1 MRRLRTSTKAQTA
14 GAATATTTTTKG
26 GVASNSSCGGAS
38 TVSTGITPHADC
50 KTTSHNSSFSGSG
63 GSNNLTTSNSSSGAT
78 AAITTA
84 VVTAKAGA
92 GRQKHNS
99 MDVKLSGDVFKNFEK
114 TGKSEFL
121 KFLKQQV
128 KENDNPIFGKNDEF
142 KFGISRAIYDLL
154 WHGLRCTLKKDTVL
168 NTLADVVTLHTDFP
182 SVILDIVNILDAETS
197 LMTDGIQ
204 EERLMFSQI
213 IKDLDKVISD
223 KLIKERLEIDT
234 LQDVGIVKN
243 KVFYTK
249 FIKIKTKLYY
259 KQRRFNL
266 FREES
271 EGYAKLITEL
281 NQDFEEGVTA
291 TSIMDIIKSLIGCFN
306 LDPNRVLD
314 IIIESFETRPERR
327 HLFIPLLRA
336 YMPNGSIIC
345 EVLGYKFRYFAD
357 TRTPRSLF
365 HVCSLLLKYGVIELH
380 DIYQWLAPVDKNI
393 TSEWENDLAEAK
405 EFVRKLN
412 IIVTNKDKEHVE
424 PEMEKPYDE
433 EKYYA
438 NQKFGLCE
446 GLLKVGDWENAYKI
460 IKKLPEQSVAVHES
474 IARAL
479 AELIHISIDYV
490 YTEKCFKANSRRSKL
505 TDDKKLLQKLQAR
518 EFSELRNYTI
528 PMVIAL
534 GPALHFDTVLMYKL
548 IRILRTIMTDM
559 GVDSLNAPT
568 PNTESETLYFEV
580 MTVMDAAILPALSY
594 LDCNCPM
601 AEEIWTVLKFFP
613 YHFRYS
619 LYARWKNDTYL
630 VHPVLIR
637 RRGLA
642 HKNIKAL
649 MKRVS
654 KENVKPVGRLI
665 GKLSHCAPGFLF
677 DYILLQIQIYDNLI
691 GPVVDS
697 LKYLTSLSF
706 DCLGYCLIEALAKA
720 DRDRFKHDGTSIS
733 LWLQSLASFCGAI
746 FKKYNIELSGLLQYV
761 ANQLKS
767 QKSLDLLI
775 LKEIVQK
782 MAGVESAEEMTNE
795 HLNAMCGGELLRGE
809 AGYFSQVRN
818 TKKSS
823 QRLKDALANNDLA
836 VAICLL
842 MAQQKHCVIYR
853 ETAQSHLKLVGKLY
867 DQCQDTL
874 VQFGTFLGS
883 TYSVDEYVERLPSII
898 AMLQEYHINADVAFF
913 LARPMFTHQINQ
925 KYDQLRKADP
935 NAKKLTT
942 NQKLQKYLEA
952 TNLIMNPI
960 VESVRPLHGPKVW
973 EDISPQFL
981 VTFWS
986 LSMYDLQVPAESY
999 QKEISKLKQLSQQAA
1014 ESKDSNASKNKKEQ
1028 ERYIALMDKLQDERK
1043 KQQEHVD
1050 KILQRLQQQK
1060 DNWFLSRSA
1069 KSAKNETIT
1078 QFLQL
1083 CLFPRCT
1090 FTALDALYCAKFVH
1104 TIHNLKAANFST
1116 LLCYD
1121 RIFCDITYSVTSCT
1135 ENEATR
1141 YGRFLCAMLETVM
1154 RWHADQAVFNK
1165 ECANYP
1171 GFVTKFRVSNQF
1183 SEANDHVGYEN
1194 YRHVCHKWHYKI
1206 TKAIVFCLD
1215 SKDYMQIRNALIIL
1229 MRILPHYPVLAKLAQ
1244 IIERK
1249 VEKVREEEKNKRPDL
1264 FVIASSYIGQLKTKA
1279 AQMIKESD
1287 FHQVTERQMRVESAT
1302 AAATAAANAAAIAP
1316 TASGATLASVTVL
1329 AASNGGSVNANVIN
1343 LVDAAAKAA
1352 QLTVQQTSAA
1362 QHEAT
1367 SVVARQVSNGDVKSA
1382 EKREKEKV
1390 VKQIIKMEREP
1401 ITSPASNNT
1410 VNELD
1415 TRSTTILLNER
1426 NEHGERRSSSRTL
1439 KDVKKEERT
1448 REREREQREREREIQ
1463 REREKE
1469 REQRER
1475 EREKEREQREREREL
1490 RDLREREREREH
1502 RSHNDEIDLA
1512 GGGVGGGATIGSS
1525 STAGSTMIS
1534 TRSKRDKRRGEE
1546 RYRLES
1552 PALEH
1557 IEVLEGKHEHHEYE
1571 RERDR
1576 ERERERA
1583 RDLSSVS
1590 NESNGSS
1597 MHRRSQDI
1605 IEYDKDTKRRKVE
1618 ATTTSSSNSKKQI
1631 TEDLIESTKKERA
1644 IKNKERKEKLT
1655 EEEKDARKERKL
1667 GRKRERLEEN
1677 SNAEHKR
1684 RREVQNGDDDLR
1696 ERDKYH
1702 TREKSPHLRS
1712 ETRERSH
1719 EKFERDRS
1727 TREERL
1733 YTSKSTRSRIG
1744 Y

>member
-1 MRRLRTSTKAQTA
+1 MRRLRKPSAKGKSGDETTAATTNLEVVKASVAGSIEIGGHTSSASTETHA
-14 GAATATTTTTKG
+14 GANINLEHNSPTKSSKAGGGTVVTPAKLRSRRNIMDTNGGSSSSLTPSTATASLGKE
-26 GVASNSSCGGAS
+26 
-38 TVSTGITPHADC
+38 
-50 KTTSHNSSFSGSG
+50 
-63 GSNNLTTSNSSSGAT
+63 
-78 AAITTA
+78 
-84 VVTAKAGA
+84 
-92 GRQKHNS
+92 
-99 MDVKLSGDVFKNFEK
+99 VFKHFEK
-114 TGKSEFL
+114 SGKSEFL
-121 KFLKQQV
+121 KYLKQHV
-128 KENDNPIFGKNDEF
+128 RDNDSPYMGKQNDF
-142 KFGISRAIYDLL
+142 KFGVSSAIYDLL
-154 WHGLRCTLKKDTVL
+154 WQGVRCNLKKDTVL
-168 NTLADVVTLHTDFP
+168 NTLGEVVTLHDDFP
-182 SVILDIVNILDAETS
+182 SLILDVINVLDAETS

-204 EERLMFSQI
+204 EERLMFCQI
-213 IKDLDKVISD
+213 LKELDKVIPD

-234 LQDVGIVKN
+234 LQEVGIVKN

-281 NQDFEEGVTA
+281 NQEFEDDVTSD
-291 TSIMDIIKSLIGCFN
+291 SIMDIIKSLIGCFN

-314 IIIESFETRPERR
+314 IILESFESRPERWQ
-327 HLFIPLLRA
+327 LFIPLLRA

-357 TRTPRSLF
+357 SKTPRTLF
-365 HVCSLLLKYGVIELH
+365 HVCSLLLKYGVIDLN
-380 DIYQWLAPVDKNI
+380 DIYVWLTPTDKII
-393 TSEWENDLAEAK
+393 TGDWEQDLADAK

-412 IIVTNKDKEHVE
+412 IIITNKDKEPAE
-424 PEMEKPYDE
+424 PEPEKEYSL
-433 EKYYA
+433 EKYFA

-446 GLLKVGDWENAYKI
+446 GLLKVGDWDNALKI
-460 IKKLPEQSVAVHES
+460 IKKLPEQSVVVHEP

-479 AELIHISIDYV
+479 AELIHIGIDHV
-490 YTEKCFKANSRRSKL
+490 YRKQCFKISPAAKLQKRRLADDSKL
-505 TDDKKLLQKLQAR
+505 VQKIQAK
-518 EFSELRNYTI
+518 EFNELRNYVV
-528 PMVIAL
+528 PMVVAL
-534 GPALHFDTVLMYKL
+534 GPSLHFDTVLMYKL
-548 IRILRTIMTDM
+548 IRIMRTIITEM
-559 GVDSLNAPT
+559 GVDNQNLPSVNSEA
-568 PNTESETLYFEV
+568 ETLYNEV
-580 MTVMDAAILPALSY
+580 MTIMDSAILPALSY

-601 AEEIWTVLKFFP
+601 AEEIWTVLKHFP
-613 YHFRYS
+613 YHYRYA
-619 LYARWKNDTYL
+619 LYGRWKNDTYQL
-630 VHPVLIR
+630 HPQLIR
-637 RRGLA
+637 RRGNA
-642 HKNIKAL
+642 QKNIKAI

-654 KENVKPVGRLI
+654 KENVKPLGRLI

-697 LKYLTSLSF
+697 LKYLTLLSF
-706 DCLGYCLIEALAKA
+706 DCLGYCLIEALTMA

-795 HLNAMCGGELLRGE
+795 QLNAMCGGELLRGE

-836 VAICLL
+836 VTICLL

-935 NAKKLTT
+935 NAKKLTN
-942 NQKLQKYLEA
+942 NQKLSKYLDA

-973 EDISPQFL
+973 EDISPQFF

-986 LSMYDLQVPAESY
+986 LSMYDLQVPHDSY
-999 QKEISKLKQLSQQAA
+999 QKEITKLKQLSNQAA
-1014 ESKDSNASKNKKEQ
+1014 DSKDSNASKNKKEQ

-1043 KQQEHVD
+1043 KQQEHID

-1154 RWHADQAVFNK
+1154 RWHSDQATFNK

-1215 SKDYMQIRNALIIL
+1215 SKEYMQIRNALIIL
-1229 MRILPHYPVLAKLAQ
+1229 MRILPYYPVLAKLAQ

-1287 FHQVTERQMRVESAT
+1287 FHQVTERPQRSESGVGVTLGSGAST
-1302 AAATAAANAAAIAP
+1302 AATIVQNILSSSQATGSISLVAVQPP
-1316 TASGATLASVTVL
+1316 TTQQPTVDIKPP
-1329 AASNGGSVNANVIN
+1329 SNGEI
-1343 LVDAAAKAA
+1343 KI
-1352 QLTVQQTSAA
+1352 
-1362 QHEAT
+1362 
-1367 SVVARQVSNGDVKSA
+1367 
-1382 EKREKEKV
+1382 EKREKERLERPTK
-1390 VKQIIKMEREP
+1390 IIKLNSSSSLTSERGGERESSSSNRLTLIEIKDEP
-1401 ITSPASNNT
+1401 STSNST
-1410 VNELD
+1410 SVSHERDLD
-1415 TRSTTILLNER
+1415 RHGSSTRS
-1426 NEHGERRSSSRTL
+1426 L
-1439 KDVKKEERT
+1439 KDIIKKDERL
-1448 REREREQREREREIQ
+1448 RERDRDREQR
-1463 REREKE
+1463 
-1469 REQRER
+1469 
-1475 EREKEREQREREREL
+1475 
-1490 RDLREREREREH
+1490 DREREH
-1502 RSHNDEIDLA
+1502 RNQLLEDLEA
-1512 GGGVGGGATIGSS
+1512 SAS
-1525 STAGSTMIS
+1525 
-1534 TRSKRDKRRGEE
+1534 RSKREKRRED
-1546 RYRLES
+1546 RYRNES
-1552 PALEH
+1552 PSMETLENVSSKNDYDRG
-1557 IEVLEGKHEHHEYE
+1557 ERETRDRDYE
-1571 RERDR
+1571 RNERRDR
-1576 ERERERA
+1576 DRD

-1590 NESNGSS
+1590 NESIGSLQPQ
-1597 MHRRSQDI
+1597 RRSQDAL
-1605 IEYDKDTKRRKVE
+1605 EYEKDSKRRKME
-1618 ATTTSSSNSKKQI
+1618 SSSSNSKKQ
-1631 TEDLIESTKKERA
+1631 LIDDHNEPSKKERSV
-1644 IKNKERKEKLT
+1644 KNKERKEKLT
-1655 EEEKDARKERKL
+1655 DEEKDARKERKL
-1667 GRKRERLEEN
+1667 GRKRERLEET
-1677 SNAEHKR
+1677 SSTEHKR
-1684 RREVQNGDDDLR
+1684 RRDVQNGDDDQQQQR

-1702 TREKSPHLRS
+1702 TREKSPHIRDI
-1712 ETRERSH
+1712 RERSH

-1727 TREERL
+1727 NRDDRSYSSSST
-1733 YTSKSTRSRIG
+1733 TNKSTRSRIG

>member
-1 MRRLRTSTKAQTA
+1 MRRLRKPTA
-14 GAATATTTTTKG
+14 KGKSSEETTTINLEVTG
-26 GVASNSSCGGAS
+26 NLDIAHSS
-38 TVSTGITPHADC
+38 
-50 KTTSHNSSFSGSG
+50 SG
-63 GSNNLTTSNSSSGAT
+63 GSSSETHAINQDHNSPT
-78 AAITTA
+78 KTC
-84 VVTAKAGA
+84 KAGA
-92 GRQKHNS
+92 GTLVTPAKQRSRRNI
-99 MDVKLSGDVFKNFEK
+99 MDTNGGTTTSSSATASLGKEVFKHFEK
-114 TGKSEFL
+114 SGKSEFL
-121 KFLKQQV
+121 KFLKQHV
-128 KENDNPIFGKNDEF
+128 RDNDSPYLGKQNDF
-142 KFGISRAIYDLL
+142 KFGVSSAIYDLL
-154 WHGLRCTLKKDTVL
+154 WQGVRCNLKKDTVL
-168 NTLADVVTLHTDFP
+168 NTLGEVVALHDDFP
-182 SVILDIVNILDAETS
+182 SLILDVINVLDAETS

-204 EERLMFSQI
+204 EERLMFCQI
-213 IKDLDKVISD
+213 LKELDKVIPD

-234 LQDVGIVKN
+234 LQEVGIVKN

-281 NQDFEEGVTA
+281 NQEFEDDVTSD
-291 TSIMDIIKSLIGCFN
+291 SIMDIIKSLIGCFN

-314 IIIESFETRPERR
+314 IILESFESRPERWQ
-327 HLFIPLLRA
+327 LFIPLLRA

-357 TRTPRSLF
+357 TKTPRTLF
-365 HVCSLLLKYGVIELH
+365 HVCSLLLKYAVIDLN
-380 DIYQWLAPVDKNI
+380 DIYVWLTPTDKMI
-393 TSEWENDLAEAK
+393 TGDWEQDLADAK

-412 IIVTNKDKEHVE
+412 IIVTNKDKEPAE
-424 PEMEKPYDE
+424 PEPEKEYSL
-433 EKYYA
+433 EKYFA

-446 GLLKVGDWENAYKI
+446 GLLKVGDWENALKI
-460 IKKLPEQSVAVHES
+460 IKKLPEQSVVVHEP

-479 AELIHISIDYV
+479 AELIHIGIDHV
-490 YTEKCFKANSRRSKL
+490 YRKQCFKISPAAK
-505 TDDKKLLQKLQAR
+505 LQKRRLADDTKLVQKIQAK
-518 EFSELRNYTI
+518 EFHELRNYVI

-534 GPALHFDTVLMYKL
+534 GPSLHFDTVLMYKL
-548 IRILRTIMTDM
+548 IRIMRTIITEM
-559 GVDSLNAPT
+559 GVDNQNLPT
-568 PNTESETLYFEV
+568 VNSEAETLYNEV
-580 MTVMDAAILPALSY
+580 MTIMDSAILPALSY

-601 AEEIWTVLKFFP
+601 AEEIWTVLKHFP
-613 YHFRYS
+613 YHYRYA
-619 LYARWKNDTYL
+619 LYARWKNDTYQL
-630 VHPVLIR
+630 HPQLIR
-637 RRGLA
+637 RRGNA
-642 HKNIKAL
+642 QKNIKAI

-654 KENVKPVGRLI
+654 KENVKPLGRLI

-697 LKYLTSLSF
+697 LKYLTLLSF
-706 DCLGYCLIEALAKA
+706 DCLGYCLIEALTMA

-795 HLNAMCGGELLRGE
+795 QLNAMCGGELLRGE

-836 VAICLL
+836 VTICLL

-935 NAKKLTT
+935 NAKKLTN
-942 NQKLQKYLEA
+942 NQKLAKYLDA

-973 EDISPQFL
+973 EDISPQFF

-986 LSMYDLQVPAESY
+986 LSMYDLQVPHDSY
-999 QKEISKLKQLSQQAA
+999 QKEITKLKQLSNQAA
-1014 ESKDSNASKNKKEQ
+1014 DSKDSNASKNKKEQ

-1043 KQQEHVD
+1043 KQQEHID

-1154 RWHADQAVFNK
+1154 RWHSDQATFNK

-1215 SKDYMQIRNALIIL
+1215 SKEYMQIRNALIIL
-1229 MRILPHYPVLAKLAQ
+1229 MRILPYYPVLAKLSQ

-1264 FVIASSYIGQLKTKA
+1264 FVIASSYIGQLKTKS

-1287 FHQVTERQMRVESAT
+1287 FHQVTERPQRSDTNT
-1302 AAATAAANAAAIAP
+1302 AASIGTGAN
-1316 TASGATLASVTVL
+1316 S
-1329 AASNGGSVNANVIN
+1329 AASIVQNLLNTTQNASTIT
-1343 LVDAAAKAA
+1343 LVAPAAPS
-1352 QLTVQQTSAA
+1352 TQQP
-1362 QHEAT
+1362 
-1367 SVVARQVSNGDVKSA
+1367 VVDIKPPSNGEIKI
-1382 EKREKEKV
+1382 EKREKERLERPTK
-1390 VKQIIKMEREP
+1390 IIKLNSTSTTSERSSGVGTGERESSSSNRATVIEIKDEP
-1401 ITSPASNNT
+1401 SSSNSTTASH
-1410 VNELD
+1410 ERD
-1415 TRSTTILLNER
+1415 SDRHGSSTRS
-1426 NEHGERRSSSRTL
+1426 L
-1439 KDVKKEERT
+1439 KDIIKKEEGRL
-1448 REREREQREREREIQ
+1448 RERDREQR
-1463 REREKE
+1463 
-1469 REQRER
+1469 
-1475 EREKEREQREREREL
+1475 
-1490 RDLREREREREH
+1490 DREREH
-1502 RSHNDEIDLA
+1502 RNQLLEDME
-1512 GGGVGGGATIGSS
+1512 SS
-1525 STAGSTMIS
+1525 STS
-1534 TRSKRDKRRGEE
+1534 RSKREKRRED
-1546 RYRLES
+1546 RYRNES
-1552 PALEH
+1552 PSMENQESASSNKNDYDRSERDTRDRDY
-1557 IEVLEGKHEHHEYE
+1557 ERNE
-1571 RERDR
+1571 RERRDR
-1576 ERERERA
+1576 D

-1590 NESNGSS
+1590 NESIGSLQQQ
-1597 MHRRSQDI
+1597 RRSQDI
-1605 IEYDKDTKRRKVE
+1605 LEYEKDSKRRKME
-1618 ATTTSSSNSKKQI
+1618 SSSSSSNSKKQ
-1631 TEDLIESTKKERA
+1631 LIDDHNEPSKKERSV
-1644 IKNKERKEKLT
+1644 KNKDRKEKLT
-1655 EEEKDARKERKL
+1655 DEEKDARKERKL
-1667 GRKRERLEEN
+1667 GRKRERLEET
-1677 SNAEHKR
+1677 SSSEHKR
-1684 RREVQNGDDDLR
+1684 RRDVQNGDDDQQQQR

-1702 TREKSPHLRS
+1702 TREKSPHIRD
-1712 ETRERSH
+1712 TRERSH

-1727 TREERL
+1727 NRDDRSYSSSST
-1733 YTSKSTRSRIG
+1733 TTKSTRSRIG

>member
-1 MRRLRTSTKAQTA
+1 MRRLRKPSAKGKSGEDSTTAASASSSDIHISNENTSQEDS
-14 GAATATTTTTKG
+14 ATHGTTTKILENI
-26 GVASNSSCGGAS
+26 SP
-38 TVSTGITPHADC
+38 T
-50 KTTSHNSSFSGSG
+50 TTSKTLVTTTPTKSSKSSRRNAMDTTNGGGGGSSG
-63 GSNNLTTSNSSSGAT
+63 GSPTNSLISS
-78 AAITTA
+78 
-84 VVTAKAGA
+84 
-92 GRQKHNS
+92 
-99 MDVKLSGDVFKNFEK
+99 DVFKHFEK
-114 TGKSEFL
+114 SGKSEFL
-121 KFLKQQV
+121 KYLKQHV
-128 KENDNPIFGKNDEF
+128 RDNESPYMGAKSDF
-142 KFGISRAIYDLL
+142 KFGVSSAIYDLL
-154 WHGLRCTLKKDTVL
+154 WQGVRCNLKKDTVL
-168 NTLADVVTLHTDFP
+168 NTLGDVVPLHEDFP
-182 SVILDIVNILDAETS
+182 SLILDVVNVLDAETS

-204 EERLMFSQI
+204 EERLMFCQI
-213 IKDLDKVISD
+213 LKDLEKVIPD

-234 LQDVGIVKN
+234 LQEVGIVKN

-281 NQDFEEGVTA
+281 NQEFEDDVTSD
-291 TSIMDIIKSLIGCFN
+291 SIMDIIKSLIGCFN

-314 IIIESFETRPERR
+314 IILESFESRPERWQ
-327 HLFIPLLRA
+327 LFIPLLRA
-336 YMPNGSIIC
+336 YMPNGTIIC

-357 TRTPRSLF
+357 GKTPRSLF
-365 HVCSLLLKYGVIELH
+365 HVCSLLLKYGVIDLN
-380 DIYQWLAPVDKNI
+380 DIYVWLSPTDCAI
-393 TSEWENDLAEAK
+393 TSEWEQDLADAK
-405 EFVRKLN
+405 EFVRKMN
-412 IIVTNKDKEHVE
+412 VIVTNKDKEPAE
-424 PEMEKPYDE
+424 PEPEKEYNL
-433 EKYYA
+433 EKYLA

-446 GLLKVGDWENAYKI
+446 GLLKVGDWENALKI
-460 IKKLPEQSVAVHES
+460 IKKLPEQCVVVHEP

-479 AELIHISIDYV
+479 AELIHISIDQLYR
-490 YTEKCFKANSRRSKL
+490 TKCFKISPAATLQKRRL
-505 TDDKKLLQKLQAR
+505 ADDSKLLQKIRAKD
-518 EFSELRNYTI
+518 FSDLRSYVI

-534 GPALHFDTVLMYKL
+534 GPSLHYDTVLMYKL
-548 IRILRTIMTDM
+548 IRIMRTIIMDM
-559 GVDSLNAPT
+559 GVDSQNLPP
-568 PNTESETLYFEV
+568 PNSESETLYNET
-580 MTVMDAAILPALSY
+580 MTIMDAAILPALSY
-594 LDCNCPM
+594 LDCNCPI
-601 AEEIWTVLKFFP
+601 AEEIWTVLKYFP
-613 YHFRYS
+613 YHYRYA

-630 VHPVLIR
+630 LHPQLIR
-637 RRGLA
+637 RRGKA
-642 HKNIKAL
+642 QKHIKAI

-654 KENVKPVGRLI
+654 KENVKPLGRQI

-697 LKYLTSLSF
+697 LKYLTFLSF
-706 DCLGYCLIEALAKA
+706 DCLGYCLIEALTMA

-795 HLNAMCGGELLRGE
+795 QLNAMCGGELLRGE

-823 QRLKDALANNDLA
+823 QRLKDALANHDLA
-836 VAICLL
+836 VTLCLL

-883 TYSVDEYVERLPSII
+883 SYSVDEYVERLPSII
-898 AMLQEYHINADVAFF
+898 AMLQDYHINSDVAFF

-935 NAKKLTT
+935 NAKKLTN

-960 VESVRPLHGPKVW
+960 VESVRPLHGLKVW
-973 EDISPQFL
+973 EDISPQFF

-986 LSMYDLQVPAESY
+986 LSMYDLQVPHDSY
-999 QKEISKLKQLSQQAA
+999 QKEINKLKQLSQMAA
-1014 ESKDSNASKNKKEQ
+1014 DSKDSNASKNKKEQ

-1154 RWHADQAVFNK
+1154 RWHSDQATFNR

-1215 SKDYMQIRNALIIL
+1215 SKEYMQIRNALIIL

-1287 FHQVTERQMRVESAT
+1287 FHQVTERQVRAETAQATATTTSSSTPAPTAASSAT
-1302 AAATAAANAAAIAP
+1302 NTTPTSSAAATTTPPISA
-1316 TASGATLASVTVL
+1316 
-1329 AASNGGSVNANVIN
+1329 VIN
-1343 LVDAAAKAA
+1343 LTGNGSNTPSLPTETK
-1352 QLTVQQTSAA
+1352 QTS
-1362 QHEAT
+1362 
-1367 SVVARQVSNGDVKSA
+1367 NGEIKSD
-1382 EKREKEKV
+1382 KREKERSERPSK
-1390 VKQIIKMEREP
+1390 IIK
-1401 ITSPASNNT
+1401 
-1410 VNELD
+1410 
-1415 TRSTTILLNER
+1415 LN
-1426 NEHGERRSSSRTL
+1426 SSSATS
-1439 KDVKKEERT
+1439 E
-1448 REREREQREREREIQ
+1448 
-1463 REREKE
+1463 
-1469 REQRER
+1469 
-1475 EREKEREQREREREL
+1475 
-1490 RDLREREREREH
+1490 RERERERGERDTTSGRNITTVIDISNEPVMPTPIIISDRDNDRHSSTRSIKDSKKDERTRDRERDREQRDRERDRESH
-1502 RSHNDEIDLA
+1502 RSQILDDIIID
-1512 GGGVGGGATIGSS
+1512 ATSS
-1525 STAGSTMIS
+1525 SSS
-1534 TRSKRDKRRGEE
+1534 SRSKRDKRREE
-1546 RYRLES
+1546 RYRNES
-1552 PALEH
+1552 PVEI
-1557 IEVLEGKHEHHEYE
+1557 IETTPVPLSSSSKNDYDRNVGNDRDTRDRDYE
-1571 RERDR
+1571 RN
-1576 ERERERA
+1576 ERA
-1583 RDLSSVS
+1583 RDRDLSSVS
-1590 NESNGSS
+1590 NESIGS
-1597 MHRRSQDI
+1597 MQQQQRRSQDV
-1605 IEYDKDTKRRKVE
+1605 IEYEKDSKRRKVD
-1618 ATTTSSSNSKKQI
+1618 ASSSNSKKQNL
-1631 TEDLIESTKKERA
+1631 DDHIEQSKKERGL
-1644 IKNKERKEKLT
+1644 KSKERKEKLT
-1655 EEEKDARKERKL
+1655 DEEKDARKERKL
-1667 GRKRERLEEN
+1667 GRKRERLEET
-1677 SNAEHKR
+1677 STSEHKR
-1684 RREVQNGDDDLR
+1684 RRDVQNGDDDLQQR

-1702 TREKSPHLRS
+1702 ARDKSPHVRD
-1712 ETRERSH
+1712 TRERSH
-1719 EKFERDRS
+1719 EKFERDRERERERERSSRDERNYGGGSSGGGGGGSGGGGGGGSSSS
-1727 TREERL
+1727 TN
-1733 YTSKSTRSRIG
+1733 TKSTRSRIG

>member
-1 MRRLRTSTKAQTA
+1 MRRLRKPSAKGKSGDDTI
-14 GAATATTTTTKG
+14 ATTTT
-26 GVASNSSCGGAS
+26 
-38 TVSTGITPHADC
+38 
-50 KTTSHNSSFSGSG
+50 
-63 GSNNLTTSNSSSGAT
+63 SSSSASDNLIAVTITAGIEDSATHDTNIDNTEFGTSSKSLVTAT
-78 AAITTA
+78 APPTKPSSSSKASRRGAIMDTTNGGG
-84 VVTAKAGA
+84 TTT
-92 GRQKHNS
+92 NC
-99 MDVKLSGDVFKNFEK
+99 LSADVFKHFEK

-121 KFLKQQV
+121 KYLKQYV
-128 KENDNPIFGKNDEF
+128 RDNESPYMGAKNEF
-142 KFGISRAIYDLL
+142 KFGVSSAIYDLL
-154 WHGLRCTLKKDTVL
+154 WQGVRCTLKKDTIL
-168 NTLADVVTLHTDFP
+168 NTLSEVVPLHEDFP
-182 SVILDIVNILDAETS
+182 SLILDVVNVLDAETS

-204 EERLMFSQI
+204 EERLMFCQLL
-213 IKDLDKVISD
+213 KDLEKVIPD

-234 LQDVGIVKN
+234 LQEVGIVKN

-281 NQDFEEGVTA
+281 NQEFEEDVTSD
-291 TSIMDIIKSLIGCFN
+291 SIMDIIKSLIGCFN

-314 IIIESFETRPERR
+314 IILESFESRPERWQ
-327 HLFIPLLRA
+327 LFIPLLRA

-357 TRTPRSLF
+357 TKTPRSLF
-365 HVCSLLLKYGVIELH
+365 HVCSLLLKYGVIDLN
-380 DIYQWLAPVDKNI
+380 DIYVWLTPTDSVI
-393 TSEWENDLAEAK
+393 ISEWEQDLADAK
-405 EFVRKLN
+405 EFVRKMN
-412 IIVTNKDKEHVE
+412 VIVTNKDKEPTE
-424 PEMEKPYDE
+424 PEPEKEYNSD
-433 EKYYA
+433 KYYA

-446 GLLKVGDWENAYKI
+446 GLLKVGDWDNARKI
-460 IKKLPEQSVAVHES
+460 IKKLPEQSVVVHEP

-479 AELIHISIDYV
+479 SELIHISIDHV
-490 YTEKCFKANSRRSKL
+490 YRTKCFKISPAATLQKRRLS
-505 TDDKKLLQKLQAR
+505 DDSKLLQKIRAKD
-518 EFSELRNYTI
+518 FCDLRNYVI

-534 GPALHFDTVLMYKL
+534 GPSLHFDTVLMYKL
-548 IRILRTIMTDM
+548 IRVMRSIITDM
-559 GVDSLNAPT
+559 GVDSQNMPP
-568 PNTESETLYFEV
+568 PNSESETLYNEV
-580 MTVMDAAILPALSY
+580 MTIMDAAILPALSY

-601 AEEIWTVLKFFP
+601 AEEIWTVLKYFP
-613 YHFRYS
+613 YHYRYA
-619 LYARWKNDTYL
+619 LYARWKNDTYQL
-630 VHPVLIR
+630 HPQLIR
-637 RRGLA
+637 RRGKA
-642 HKNIKAL
+642 QKHIKAI

-697 LKYLTSLSF
+697 LKYLTFLSF
-706 DCLGYCLIEALAKA
+706 DCLGYCLIEALTMA

-795 HLNAMCGGELLRGE
+795 QLNAMCGGELLRGE

-823 QRLKDALANNDLA
+823 QRLKDALANHDLA
-836 VAICLL
+836 VTICLL

-898 AMLQEYHINADVAFF
+898 AMLQDYHINSDVAFF

-935 NAKKLTT
+935 NAKKLTN

-960 VESVRPLHGPKVW
+960 VESVRPLHGFKVW
-973 EDISPQFL
+973 EDISPQFF

-986 LSMYDLQVPAESY
+986 LSMYDLQVPHDSY
-999 QKEISKLKQLSQQAA
+999 QKEISKLKQLSQMAA
-1014 ESKDSNASKNKKEQ
+1014 DSKESNASKNKKEQ

-1154 RWHADQAVFNK
+1154 RWHSDQATFNR

-1206 TKAIVFCLD
+1206 TRAIVFCLD
-1215 SKDYMQIRNALIIL
+1215 SKEYMQIRNALIIL

-1287 FHQVTERQMRVESAT
+1287 FHQVTERPVRVEATTGTSITAAAGVSSAAGISTSAT
-1302 AAATAAANAAAIAP
+1302 AATTSTTGVISLTNNGSSN
-1316 TASGATLASVTVL
+1316 TSSLAST
-1329 AASNGGSVNANVIN
+1329 
-1343 LVDAAAKAA
+1343 
-1352 QLTVQQTSAA
+1352 
-1362 QHEAT
+1362 
-1367 SVVARQVSNGDVKSA
+1367 DVKQTTNGELKSD
-1382 EKREKEKV
+1382 KREKDRPERPPKM
-1390 VKQIIKMEREP
+1390 IKLSSSSSTATERERDRDRDRDRSNKIIELNEENSMSTP
-1401 ITSPASNNT
+1401 ILISERDTTDRHSS
-1410 VNELD
+1410 
-1415 TRSTTILLNER
+1415 TRSIKDSKKDER
-1426 NEHGERRSSSRTL
+1426 SR
-1439 KDVKKEERT
+1439 D
-1448 REREREQREREREIQ
+1448 RERDREQRERERD
-1463 REREKE
+1463 RERSQLLDDVITE
-1469 REQRER
+1469 
-1475 EREKEREQREREREL
+1475 
-1490 RDLREREREREH
+1490 
-1502 RSHNDEIDLA
+1502 
-1512 GGGVGGGATIGSS
+1512 TTSS
-1525 STAGSTMIS
+1525 
-1534 TRSKRDKRRGEE
+1534 RSKRDKRREE
-1546 RYRLES
+1546 RYRDS
-1552 PALEH
+1552 QSV
-1557 IEVLEGKHEHHEYE
+1557 EVVEASISTTTSSSNKNDYDRNADRDRDREYE
-1571 RERDR
+1571 RNVDRARD
-1576 ERERERA
+1576 

-1590 NESNGSS
+1590 NESIGS
-1597 MHRRSQDI
+1597 MQQPQRRSQDV
-1605 IEYDKDTKRRKVE
+1605 IEYEKDSKRRKVD
-1618 ATTTSSSNSKKQI
+1618 ASSSNSKKLNVDDHNEQ
-1631 TEDLIESTKKERA
+1631 SKKERGL
-1644 IKNKERKEKLT
+1644 KSKERKEKMT
-1655 EEEKDARKERKL
+1655 DEEKDARKERKL
-1667 GRKRERLEEN
+1667 GRKRERLEETT
-1677 SNAEHKR
+1677 SSEHKR
-1684 RREVQNGDDDLR
+1684 RRDVQNGDDDPQQQR

-1702 TREKSPHLRS
+1702 ARDKSPHIRDTRD
-1712 ETRERSH
+1712 TRERSH
-1719 EKFERDRS
+1719 EKFERERS
-1727 TREERL
+1727 SRDERA
-1733 YTSKSTRSRIG
+1733 YGGGGGGGGSSSSSTTGNTKSTRTRIG

>member
-1 MRRLRTSTKAQTA
+1 MRRLRKLSAKGKCDDSVSSSVDYS
-14 GAATATTTTTKG
+14 GAC
-26 GVASNSSCGGAS
+26 GVSNSAGLETHAGLNLHNHTGSQAAERRT
-38 TVSTGITPHADC
+38 TVVV
-50 KTTSHNSSFSGSG
+50 TSSKSKYRSNMESINKSFSGG
-63 GSNNLTTSNSSSGAT
+63 ALSSE
-78 AAITTA
+78 
-84 VVTAKAGA
+84 
-92 GRQKHNS
+92 
-99 MDVKLSGDVFKNFEK
+99 VFKHFEK
-114 TGKSEFL
+114 SGKSEFL
-121 KFLKQQV
+121 KYLKQQMR
-128 KENDNPIFGKNDEF
+128 DHDCPYMGKQNEF
-142 KFGISRAIYDLL
+142 KFGVASAIYDLL
-154 WHGLRCTLKKDTVL
+154 WQGLRCTLKKDTVL
-168 NTLADVVTLHTDFP
+168 NTLGDVVALHDDFP
-182 SVILDIVNILDAETS
+182 SLILDVVNVLDAETS
-197 LMTDGIQ
+197 LMTEGIQ
-204 EERLMFSQI
+204 EERLMFCQML
-213 IKDLDKVISD
+213 KELDKVISD

-234 LQDVGIVKN
+234 LQEVGIVKN

-271 EGYAKLITEL
+271 EGYAKLVTEL
-281 NQDFEEGVTA
+281 NQEFEEDVTSE
-291 TSIMDIIKSLIGCFN
+291 SIMDIIKSLIGCFN

-314 IIIESFETRPERR
+314 IILESFESRPERWQ
-327 HLFIPLLRA
+327 LFIPLLRA

-345 EVLGYKFRYFAD
+345 EVLGYKFRHFSD
-357 TRTPRSLF
+357 GKTPRSLF
-365 HVCSLLLKYGVIELH
+365 HVCSLLLKYGVIDLN
-380 DIYQWLAPVDKNI
+380 DIYIWLTPTDKDI
-393 TSEWENDLAEAK
+393 ISDWEQDLLEAK

-412 IIVTNKDKEHVE
+412 VIVTNKDKEITE
-424 PEMEKPYDE
+424 PEPEKEYNS
-433 EKYYA
+433 EKYYV

-446 GLLKVGDWENAYKI
+446 GLLKVGDWDNALKI
-460 IKKLPEQSVAVHES
+460 IKKLPEQCVAVHEP

-479 AELIHISIDYV
+479 AELIHIAIEHIYRV
-490 YTEKCFKANSRRSKL
+490 KCFKISPTAK
-505 TDDKKLLQKLQAR
+505 LQKRRLCEDLKLVQRIQAK
-518 EFSELRNYTI
+518 EFVELRKYVL
-528 PMVIAL
+528 PMCVAL
-534 GPALHFDTVLMYKL
+534 GPSLHYDTVLMYKL
-548 IRILRTIMTDM
+548 LRILRAIITEM
-559 GVDSLNAPT
+559 GVDNQNLPT
-568 PNTESETLYFEV
+568 PHTEAESLYNEV
-580 MTVMDAAILPALSY
+580 MTIMDAAILPALSY
-594 LDCNCPM
+594 LDCNCM
-601 AEEIWTVLKFFP
+601 AEEIWTVLKYFP
-613 YHFRYS
+613 YHYRYG

-630 VHPVLIR
+630 LHPQLIR
-637 RRGLA
+637 RRGNA
-642 HKNIKAL
+642 QKHIKAI

-654 KENVKPVGRLI
+654 KENVKPLGRQI

-697 LKYLTSLSF
+697 LKYLTLLSF
-706 DCLGYCLIEALAKA
+706 DCLGYCLIEALTMA

-795 HLNAMCGGELLRGE
+795 QLNAMCGGELLRGE

-823 QRLKDALANNDLA
+823 QRLKDALASNDLA
-836 VAICLL
+836 VTICLL

-898 AMLQEYHINADVAFF
+898 TMLQDYHINADVAFF

-935 NAKKLTT
+935 NAKKLNN
-942 NQKLQKYLEA
+942 NQKLQKYLDA

-960 VESVRPLHGPKVW
+960 VESVRPLHGLKVW
-973 EDISPQFL
+973 EDISPHFF

-986 LSMYDLQVPAESY
+986 LSMYDLQVPSDSY
-999 QKEISKLKQLSQQAA
+999 QREISKLKLLSQQAA
-1014 ESKDSNASKNKKEQ
+1014 DSKDSNASKNKKEQ
-1028 ERYIALMDKLQDERK
+1028 ERYMALMDKLQDERK

-1104 TIHNLKAANFST
+1104 TIHNLKAVNFST

-1154 RWHADQAVFNK
+1154 RWHSDQATFNK

-1215 SKDYMQIRNALIIL
+1215 SKEYMQIRNALIIL

-1287 FHQVTERQMRVESAT
+1287 FHQVSERPLRVET
-1302 AAATAAANAAAIAP
+1302 GNAAASGGNTAIAANINSSM
-1316 TASGATLASVTVL
+1316 TTSGSSISLLASNNLINTSSNTSSVVTI
-1329 AASNGGSVNANVIN
+1329 ASNEVLSKGIVN
-1343 LVDAAAKAA
+1343 
-1352 QLTVQQTSAA
+1352 
-1362 QHEAT
+1362 
-1367 SVVARQVSNGDVKSA
+1367 NGEIKS
-1382 EKREKEKV
+1382 EKREKERSERPSK
-1390 VKQIIKMEREP
+1390 IIKLNANTSADRERENSAANRN
-1401 ITSPASNNT
+1401 ITVIEIKDDFALTNAGS
-1410 VNELD
+1410 VNSSLLTTINERDHDRLSS
-1415 TRSTTILLNER
+1415 TRSLK
-1426 NEHGERRSSSRTL
+1426 EHGI
-1439 KDVKKEERT
+1439 KKEERIRD
-1448 REREREQREREREIQ
+1448 RERERSERNERERERDLRSQINEDVEGSAAI
-1463 REREKE
+1463 RSKREKR
-1469 REQRER
+1469 REDRYRNESPTPLDTLDVGAVKH
-1475 EREKEREQREREREL
+1475 EYG
-1490 RDLREREREREH
+1490 DRERERERE
-1502 RSHNDEIDLA
+1502 
-1512 GGGVGGGATIGSS
+1512 
-1525 STAGSTMIS
+1525 
-1534 TRSKRDKRRGEE
+1534 RD
-1546 RYRLES
+1546 
-1552 PALEH
+1552 
-1557 IEVLEGKHEHHEYE
+1557 YE
-1571 RERDR
+1571 RNERTVRDR
-1576 ERERERA
+1576 D

-1590 NESNGSS
+1590 NESNGSLQQQ
-1597 MHRRSQDI
+1597 RRSQDM
-1605 IEYDKDTKRRKVE
+1605 IEYDKVDSKRRKLD
-1618 ATTTSSSNSKKQI
+1618 TSSTSSNSKKQQQQQQQLVDDHS
-1631 TEDLIESTKKERA
+1631 EPTKKERSL
-1644 IKNKERKEKLT
+1644 KTKERKEKMT
-1655 EEEKDARKERKL
+1655 EEEKDARKERRL
-1667 GRKRERLEEN
+1667 GRKRERLEET
-1677 SNAEHKR
+1677 STSTSKR
-1684 RREVQNGDDDLR
+1684 RNIQNGDDEMR
-1696 ERDKYH
+1696 TERDKYH
-1702 TREKSPHLRS
+1702 QREKSPHIRDA
-1712 ETRERSH
+1712 RERSH
-1719 EKFERDRS
+1719 EKFERERS
-1727 TREERL
+1727 SRDER
-1733 YTSKSTRSRIG
+1733 TKSTRSRIG

>member
-1 MRRLRTSTKAQTA
+1 MRRLRKPSAKGKSGDDTTTANTNSSGDHPTSVNTIVTTPEDRDNATHDTNIHNSEPVSPTKALV
-14 GAATATTTTTKG
+14 TTPPTKISKSRRAIMDTTNG
-26 GVASNSSCGGAS
+26 
-38 TVSTGITPHADC
+38 
-50 KTTSHNSSFSGSG
+50 GSG
-63 GSNNLTTSNSSSGAT
+63 PTTC
-78 AAITTA
+78 
-84 VVTAKAGA
+84 
-92 GRQKHNS
+92 
-99 MDVKLSGDVFKNFEK
+99 LSADVFKHFEK
-114 TGKSEFL
+114 SGKNEFL
-121 KFLKQQV
+121 KYLKQHV
-128 KENDNPIFGKNDEF
+128 RDNESPYMGAKNDF
-142 KFGISRAIYDLL
+142 KFGVSSAIYDLL
-154 WHGLRCTLKKDTVL
+154 WQGVRCTLKKDTVL
-168 NTLADVVTLHTDFP
+168 TTLSEVVPLHEDFP
-182 SVILDIVNILDAETS
+182 SLILDVVNVLDAETS

-204 EERLMFSQI
+204 EERLMFCQI
-213 IKDLDKVISD
+213 LKDLEKVIPD

-234 LQDVGIVKN
+234 LQEVGIVKN

-281 NQDFEEGVTA
+281 NQEFEEDVTSD
-291 TSIMDIIKSLIGCFN
+291 SIMDIIKSLIGCFN

-314 IIIESFETRPERR
+314 IILESFESRPERWQ
-327 HLFIPLLRA
+327 LFIPLLRA

-357 TRTPRSLF
+357 TKTPRSLF
-365 HVCSLLLKYGVIELH
+365 HVCSLLLKYGVIDLN
-380 DIYQWLAPVDKNI
+380 DIYVWLAPTDSDI
-393 TSEWENDLAEAK
+393 IGEWEQDLADAK
-405 EFVRKLN
+405 EFVRRIN
-412 IIVTNKDKEHVE
+412 VIVTNKDKEPTE
-424 PEMEKPYDE
+424 PEQEKEYSLD
-433 EKYYA
+433 KYFA

-446 GLLKVGDWENAYKI
+446 GLLKVGDWENALKI
-460 IKKLPEQSVAVHES
+460 IKKLPEQSVVVHEP

-479 AELIHISIDYV
+479 AELIHISIDHV
-490 YTEKCFKANSRRSKL
+490 YRTKCFKISPAATLQKRRLS
-505 TDDKKLLQKLQAR
+505 DDSKLLQKIKAKD
-518 EFSELRNYTI
+518 FSDLRSYVI

-534 GPALHFDTVLMYKL
+534 GPSLHFDTVLMYKL
-548 IRILRTIMTDM
+548 IRIMRTIIMDM
-559 GVDSLNAPT
+559 GVDSQNLPP
-568 PNTESETLYFEV
+568 PNTEAEALYNEA
-580 MTVMDAAILPALSY
+580 MTIMDSAILPALSY

-601 AEEIWTVLKFFP
+601 AEEIWTVLKYFP
-613 YHFRYS
+613 YHYRYA
-619 LYARWKNDTYL
+619 LYARWKNDTYQL
-630 VHPVLIR
+630 HPQLIR
-637 RRGLA
+637 RRGKA
-642 HKNIKAL
+642 QKHIKAI

-654 KENVKPVGRLI
+654 KENVKPLGRLI

-697 LKYLTSLSF
+697 LKYLTFLSF
-706 DCLGYCLIEALAKA
+706 DCLGYCLIEALTMA

-795 HLNAMCGGELLRGE
+795 QLNAMCGGELLRGE

-823 QRLKDALANNDLA
+823 QRLKDALANHDLA
-836 VAICLL
+836 VTICLL

-898 AMLQEYHINADVAFF
+898 AMLQDYHINSDVAFF

-935 NAKKLTT
+935 NAKKLTN

-960 VESVRPLHGPKVW
+960 VESVRPLHGFKVW
-973 EDISPQFL
+973 EDISPQFF

-986 LSMYDLQVPAESY
+986 LSMYDLQVPHDSY
-999 QKEISKLKQLSQQAA
+999 QKEITKLKQLSQMAA
-1014 ESKDSNASKNKKEQ
+1014 DSKDSNASKNKKEQ

-1154 RWHADQAVFNK
+1154 RWHSDQATFNR

-1215 SKDYMQIRNALIIL
+1215 SKEYMQIRNALIIL

-1287 FHQVTERQMRVESAT
+1287 FHQVTERPVRVEAP
-1302 AAATAAANAAAIAP
+1302 AATTTTPVVAPAAVTTN
-1316 TASGATLASVTVL
+1316 TAVVVTATTPSTP
-1329 AASNGGSVNANVIN
+1329 VIN
-1343 LVDAAAKAA
+1343 LTGSGSNTPS
-1352 QLTVQQTSAA
+1352 LTIDTKQTS
-1362 QHEAT
+1362 
-1367 SVVARQVSNGDVKSA
+1367 NGELKSD
-1382 EKREKEKV
+1382 KREKERSERPSKM
-1390 VKQIIKMEREP
+1390 IKLNSGSAAIERER
-1401 ITSPASNNT
+1401 
-1410 VNELD
+1410 D
-1415 TRSTTILLNER
+1415 RDRDRER
-1426 NEHGERRSSSRTL
+1426 ESSSRNMKVIDISDEPVMPTPLLLAERDSDRHSSTRSL
-1439 KDVKKEERT
+1439 KDSKKDERS
-1448 REREREQREREREIQ
+1448 RDRDREREQRERERE
-1463 REREKE
+1463 
-1469 REQRER
+1469 
-1475 EREKEREQREREREL
+1475 
-1490 RDLREREREREH
+1490 RDRNQLLEDVIME
-1502 RSHNDEIDLA
+1502 
-1512 GGGVGGGATIGSS
+1512 AT
-1525 STAGSTMIS
+1525 S
-1534 TRSKRDKRRGEE
+1534 TRSKRDKRREE
-1546 RYRLES
+1546 RYRDS
-1552 PALEH
+1552 QSV
-1557 IEVLEGKHEHHEYE
+1557 EVVEPSAITTTSSNKNDYDRGGDRDRDREYE
-1571 RERDR
+1571 RNERGRD
-1576 ERERERA
+1576 

-1590 NESNGSS
+1590 NESIGS
-1597 MHRRSQDI
+1597 MQQQQRRSQDV
-1605 IEYDKDTKRRKVE
+1605 IEYEKDSKRRKVD
-1618 ATTTSSSNSKKQI
+1618 ASSSNSKKQNI
-1631 TEDLIESTKKERA
+1631 DDHNELSKKERGL
-1644 IKNKERKEKLT
+1644 KSKERKEKLT
-1655 EEEKDARKERKL
+1655 DEEKDARKERKL
-1667 GRKRERLEEN
+1667 GRKRERLEETN
-1677 SNAEHKR
+1677 TSEHKR
-1684 RREVQNGDDDLR
+1684 RRDVQNGDDDQQQR

-1702 TREKSPHLRS
+1702 ARDKSPHVRD
-1712 ETRERSH
+1712 TRERSH
-1719 EKFERDRS
+1719 EKFERERS
-1727 TREERL
+1727 SRDERA
-1733 YTSKSTRSRIG
+1733 YGGGGGGGSSSSANTKSTRTRIG

>member
-1 MRRLRTSTKAQTA
+1 M
-14 GAATATTTTTKG
+14 
-26 GVASNSSCGGAS
+26 
-38 TVSTGITPHADC
+38 
-50 KTTSHNSSFSGSG
+50 
-63 GSNNLTTSNSSSGAT
+63 
-78 AAITTA
+78 
-84 VVTAKAGA
+84 
-92 GRQKHNS
+92 
-99 MDVKLSGDVFKNFEK
+99 
-114 TGKSEFL
+114 GK
-121 KFLKQQV
+121 Q
-128 KENDNPIFGKNDEF
+128 NEF
-142 KFGISRAIYDLL
+142 KFGVSSAIYDLL
-154 WHGLRCTLKKDTVL
+154 WQGVRCNLKKDTVL
-168 NTLADVVTLHTDFP
+168 NTLVEVVALHGDFP
-182 SVILDIVNILDAETS
+182 SLILDVINVLDAETS

-204 EERLMFSQI
+204 EERLMFCQI
-213 IKDLDKVISD
+213 LKELDKVIPD

-234 LQDVGIVKN
+234 LQEVGIVKN

-281 NQDFEEGVTA
+281 NQEFEDDVTSD
-291 TSIMDIIKSLIGCFN
+291 SIMDIIKSLIGCFN

-314 IIIESFETRPERR
+314 IILESFESRPERWQ
-327 HLFIPLLRA
+327 LFIPLLRA

-357 TRTPRSLF
+357 TKTPRTLF
-365 HVCSLLLKYGVIELH
+365 HVCSLLLKYGVIDLN
-380 DIYQWLAPVDKNI
+380 DIYVWLTPTDSVI
-393 TSEWENDLAEAK
+393 TKEWEQDLSDAK

-412 IIVTNKDKEHVE
+412 IIVTNKDKEPTE
-424 PEMEKPYDE
+424 PEPEKEYSL
-433 EKYYA
+433 EKYFA

-446 GLLKVGDWENAYKI
+446 GLLKVGDWENALKI
-460 IKKLPEQSVAVHES
+460 IKKLPEQSVVVHEP

-479 AELIHISIDYV
+479 AELIHIGIDHV
-490 YTEKCFKANSRRSKL
+490 YRKQCFKISPAAK
-505 TDDKKLLQKLQAR
+505 LQKRRLAEDAKLVQKIQAK
-518 EFSELRNYTI
+518 EFNELRNYVI

-534 GPALHFDTVLMYKL
+534 GPSLHFDTVLMYKL
-548 IRILRTIMTDM
+548 IRIMRTIITEM
-559 GVDSLNAPT
+559 GVDNQNLPSI
-568 PNTESETLYFEV
+568 NTEAEALYNEV
-580 MTVMDAAILPALSY
+580 MTLMDSAILPALSY

-601 AEEIWTVLKFFP
+601 AEEIWTVLKHFP
-613 YHFRYS
+613 YHYRYA
-619 LYARWKNDTYL
+619 LYARWKNDTYQL
-630 VHPVLIR
+630 HPQLIR
-637 RRGLA
+637 RRGNA
-642 HKNIKAL
+642 QKRIKGI

-654 KENVKPVGRLI
+654 KENVKPLGRLI

-697 LKYLTSLSF
+697 LKYLTLLSF
-706 DCLGYCLIEALAKA
+706 DCLGYCLIEALTMA

-795 HLNAMCGGELLRGE
+795 QLNAMCGGELLRGE

-823 QRLKDALANNDLA
+823 QRLKDALANHDLA
-836 VAICLL
+836 VTICLL

-935 NAKKLTT
+935 NAKKLTN
-942 NQKLQKYLEA
+942 NQKLSKYLDA

-973 EDISPQFL
+973 EDISPQFF

-986 LSMYDLQVPAESY
+986 LSMYDLQVPHDSY
-999 QKEISKLKQLSQQAA
+999 QKEITKLKQLSNQAA
-1014 ESKDSNASKNKKEQ
+1014 DSKDSNASKNKKEQ

-1043 KQQEHVD
+1043 KQQEHID

-1154 RWHADQAVFNK
+1154 RWHSDQATFNK

-1215 SKDYMQIRNALIIL
+1215 SKEYMQIRNALIIL
-1229 MRILPHYPVLAKLAQ
+1229 MRILPYYPVLAKLAQ

-1287 FHQVTERQMRVESAT
+1287 FHQVTERPQKGET
-1302 AAATAAANAAAIAP
+1302 
-1316 TASGATLASVTVL
+1316 
-1329 AASNGGSVNANVIN
+1329 
-1343 LVDAAAKAA
+1343 
-1352 QLTVQQTSAA
+1352 QTSATTTVGSGSGTGTA
-1362 QHEAT
+1362 AT
-1367 SVVARQVSNGDVKSA
+1367 IVQNILSNTQNTGSTTLVPPTSSNTQQQNADIKPPSNGEIKI
-1382 EKREKEKV
+1382 EKREKERLERPTKM
-1390 VKQIIKMEREP
+1390 IKLNNASSATTERGERE
-1401 ITSPASNNT
+1401 
-1410 VNELD
+1410 
-1415 TRSTTILLNER
+1415 
-1426 NEHGERRSSSRTL
+1426 
-1439 KDVKKEERT
+1439 
-1448 REREREQREREREIQ
+1448 
-1463 REREKE
+1463 
-1469 REQRER
+1469 
-1475 EREKEREQREREREL
+1475 
-1490 RDLREREREREH
+1490 
-1502 RSHNDEIDLA
+1502 
-1512 GGGVGGGATIGSS
+1512 SS
-1525 STAGSTMIS
+1525 STNRVQIIEIKDEPSSSNSTVASHERDFDRHGSS
-1534 TRSKRDKRRGEE
+1534 TRSLKDNIKKDE
-1546 RYRLES
+1546 RM
-1552 PALEH
+1552 
-1557 IEVLEGKHEHHEYE
+1557 

-1576 ERERERA
+1576 EREQRDREREHRNQLLDMELEA
-1583 RDLSSVS
+1583 ATSRSKREKRREDRYRNESPSMDAIESSSSKNDYERVEREPRERDYDRGDRERRDRDRDLSSVS
-1590 NESNGSS
+1590 NESIGSLQQQ
-1597 MHRRSQDI
+1597 RRSQDVL
-1605 IEYDKDTKRRKVE
+1605 EYEKDSKRRKME
-1618 ATTTSSSNSKKQI
+1618 SSSNSKKQQL
-1631 TEDLIESTKKERA
+1631 DDHGESSKKDRSV
-1644 IKNKERKEKLT
+1644 KNKERKEKLT
-1655 EEEKDARKERKL
+1655 DEEKDARKERKL
-1667 GRKRERLEEN
+1667 GRKRERLEET
-1677 SNAEHKR
+1677 SSAEHKR
-1684 RREVQNGDDDLR
+1684 RRDAQNGDDDQQQQR

-1702 TREKSPHLRS
+1702 TREKSPHIRD
-1712 ETRERSH
+1712 TRERSH

-1727 TREERL
+1727 TRDDRS
-1733 YTSKSTRSRIG
+1733 YSSSTTAKSTRSRIG